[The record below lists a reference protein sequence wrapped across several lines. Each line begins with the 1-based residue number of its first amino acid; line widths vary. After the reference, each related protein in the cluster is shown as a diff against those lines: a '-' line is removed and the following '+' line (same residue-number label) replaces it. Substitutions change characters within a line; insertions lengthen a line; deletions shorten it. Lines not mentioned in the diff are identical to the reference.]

1 MNYILGIDIG
11 TSNTKA
17 IGYAADGS
25 IMAHASLGYSFS
37 SVKEGEHEIDP
48 KVLFDAVIAVI
59 ADAVRQAS
67 GHTLQAVSFS
77 AAMHGLFAVDDR
89 CRPLTNMITWADLRS
104 SPYAIR
110 LRHTELGQ
118 RLYQRTGTPIHPMS
132 PLCKLMWMK
141 DNIAVIFNA
150 AYKFISIKEYVCYQL
165 FGEYVIDRSIASATG
180 LFDIY
185 DRDWNAEALQT
196 AGITA
201 GRLSK
206 HVSPDYILKG
216 IKNGF
221 AGKMGIDPQVPF
233 VAGASD
239 GCLAHLGSNALHTN
253 EVSLTIGT
261 SGAVRRMIPAPVFD
275 AQQRIFNY
283 LLTDERYI
291 AGGALNNGGN
301 VLQWFNSH
309 LAGRSGNT
317 ANDYDWFM
325 AEAVKIPAGSDGL
338 IFLPYIYG
346 ERAPVWDP
354 EARGVF
360 YGVSGMHTQAHF
372 MRAILEGTSFALQ
385 SVLETLEEVLGPS
398 GSIYVSGGFTHSPD
412 WVALLADVLGRPL
425 LVTGTEDASSAGAA
439 IMAMQAI
446 GVIPSLDRAGAFFTV
461 RESFGPRQNAHQAY
475 RDNYTVYAQLYD
487 RLKDLKR

>member
-1 MNYILGIDIG
+1 ML
-11 TSNTKA
+11 
-17 IGYAADGS
+17 
-25 IMAHASLGYSFS
+25 
-37 SVKEGEHEIDP
+37 
-48 KVLFDAVIAVI
+48 
-59 ADAVRQAS
+59 
-67 GHTLQAVSFS
+67 
-77 AAMHGLFAVDDR
+77 
-89 CRPLTNMITWADLRS
+89 
-104 SPYAIR
+104 
-110 LRHTELGQ
+110 
-118 RLYQRTGTPIHPMS
+118 
-132 PLCKLMWMK
+132 
-141 DNIAVIFNA
+141 
-150 AYKFISIKEYVCYQL
+150 
-165 FGEYVIDRSIASATG
+165 RSIASATG

-239 GCLAHLGSNALHTN
+239 GCLAHLGSNALHAN

-439 IMAMQAI
+439 NSSAPSSGPIAPTAIVSSSPATTPRVRRPGPPTDTRFARHACARHAM
-446 GVIPSLDRAGAFFTV
+446 
-461 RESFGPRQNAHQAY
+461 
-475 RDNYTVYAQLYD
+475 
-487 RLKDLKR
+487 